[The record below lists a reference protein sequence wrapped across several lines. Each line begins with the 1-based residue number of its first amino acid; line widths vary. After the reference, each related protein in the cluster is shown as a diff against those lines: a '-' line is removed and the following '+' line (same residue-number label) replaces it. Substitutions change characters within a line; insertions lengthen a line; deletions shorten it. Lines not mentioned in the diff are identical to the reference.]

1 MWCVCVYIYIYPCDL
16 RVCVWCTS
24 IIMYICMHM
33 CTCICTI
40 THTHCW
46 LYILHYVQWRGP
58 AFGCGRRAVFAA
70 QAGVG
75 FRRVSQPPSYW
86 FLLMYID
93 VYWCILMYIDVYW
106 CILMYIDV
114 HRRLYQIP
122 VFRLG
127 WPWFA
132 HSHDRSLCFRNLV
145 LWIPNAELFDP
156 PKQVGETLGRRE
168 LQIGS
173 SDPQRNGWCWISV
186 PLKLPGVNRR
196 WACVP
201 SQTDV
206 QQ

>member
-1 MWCVCVYIYIYPCDL
+1 MWCVCVYIYIPMWLTC
-16 RVCVWCTS
+16 VCV
-24 IIMYICMHM
+24 MYKYNHVYMYAYVYMYMYNH
-33 CTCICTI
+33 
-40 THTHCW
+40 THTADCIYCTMCNEEA
-46 LYILHYVQWRGP
+46 LRLAVGGARCLQL
-58 AFGCGRRAVFAA
+58 RRALDSGEFPN
-70 QAGVG
+70 
-75 FRRVSQPPSYW
+75 RHH
-86 FLLMYID
+86 ID
-93 VYWCILMYIDVYW
+93 FYW